1 MTLFFMILLGAA
13 MALHLATVVLSGL
26 RYLSAPKLP
35 ASSDELPALTLLRPV
50 CGLDAFDEDTLR
62 SSFHLDYPDYRIIF
76 CAAQENDPACA
87 LVRRLIAE
95 NPQVPAR
102 LMVGETPLTGNPK
115 INNMHKGYI
124 AAETDHIVMADSN
137 LMLPRDYLRQLVAC
151 WDDDRVGLITS
162 PAAGNRADD
171 LWSAVECAFLNTHQG
186 RWQLAADAVGL
197 GYAQGKTLY
206 GKRSIIDAGGGLQ
219 ALGRDL
225 AEDVAMTKLI
235 RGQDKTVRLT
245 KQLFYQPIG
254 KKSFAQVW
262 ARQLRWSLIR
272 RQGFLHLFL
281 LEMVQG
287 PVLPLLI
294 CLGFIAAGA
303 LPGWTAFAYLALWY
317 GSEWALARIAGWPA
331 SLRDVA
337 AFVLRDALIP
347 VIWAVTW
354 TQKGLVW
361 RGNTVSHPAKPS
373 RA

>member
-1 MTLFFMILLGAA
+1 MILFLLICFGALV
-13 MALHLATVVLSGL
+13 ALHLATVVLASL
-26 RYLSAPKLP
+26 RYIGAP
-35 ASSDELPALTLLRPV
+35 ELPAKGADLPPLTLLRPV
-50 CGLDAFDEDTLR
+50 CGLDAFDEMTLR
-62 SSFHLDYPDYRIIF
+62 SSFEQDYPTYNVIF
-76 CAAQENDPACA
+76 CAARADDPACA
-87 LVRRLIAE
+87 LVTHLIAE
-95 NPQVPAR
+95 FPHIPAR
-102 LMVGETPLTGNPK
+102 LMIGETPITGNPK
-115 INNMHKGYI
+115 INNMQKGYLS
-124 AAETDHIVMADSN
+124 AETDHIVMTDSN
-137 LMLPRDYLRQLVAC
+137 LMLPRDYLRQLVAR
-151 WDDDRVGLITS
+151 WQDDRVGLISS
-162 PAAGNRADD
+162 PASGSHADN

-235 RGQDKTVRLT
+235 REQGKTVQLT
-245 KQLFYQPIG
+245 RQLYIQPIG
-254 KKSFAQVW
+254 VKSFDKVW

-287 PVLPLLI
+287 PVLPLLL
-294 CLGFIAAGA
+294 CLGLIAAGT
-303 LPGWTAFAYLALWY
+303 LPAWSLVAFFLVWY

-331 SLRDVA
+331 TLRDLA

-347 VIWAVTW
+347 IIWGVTW

>member
-1 MTLFFMILLGAA
+1 M
-13 MALHLATVVLSGL
+13 
-26 RYLSAPKLP
+26 
-35 ASSDELPALTLLRPV
+35 
-50 CGLDAFDEDTLR
+50 
-62 SSFHLDYPDYRIIF
+62 
-76 CAAQENDPACA
+76 Q
-87 LVRRLIAE
+87 
-95 NPQVPAR
+95 
-102 LMVGETPLTGNPK
+102 
-115 INNMHKGYI
+115 KGYL
-124 AAETDHIVMADSN
+124 AAETDHIVMTDSN
-137 LMLPRDYLRQLVAC
+137 LMLPPDYLRQLVAR
-151 WDDDRVGLITS
+151 WQDDRVGLITS
-162 PAAGNRADD
+162 PAAGSHSEN

-235 RGQDKTVRLT
+235 REQDKTVRLT
-245 KQLFYQPIG
+245 RQLYTQPIG
-254 KKSFAQVW
+254 AKSFDKVW

-294 CLGFIAAGA
+294 CAGLIAAGA
-303 LPGWTAFAYLALWY
+303 MPAWSLVALFLVWY
-317 GSEWALARIAGWPA
+317 GSEWALARVAGWPA
-331 SLRDVA
+331 TPRDVA

-347 VIWAVTW
+347 AIWGVTW

-361 RGNTVSHPAKPS
+361 RGNTVSPPAKPS

>member
-1 MTLFFMILLGAA
+1 MTLFLLICLGALV
-13 MALHLATVVLSGL
+13 ALHLATVALAAL
-26 RYLSAPKLP
+26 RYMAP
-35 ASSDELPALTLLRPV
+35 AELPTIDAHLPSLTLLRPV
-50 CGLDAFDEDTLR
+50 CGLDAFDEMTLR
-62 SSFHLDYPDYRIIF
+62 SSFLQDYPDFNVIF
-76 CAAQENDPACA
+76 CAARADDPACA
-87 LVRRLIAE
+87 LI
-95 NPQVPAR
+95 NR
-102 LMVGETPLTGNPK
+102 LMTQFPHIPAQLMIGETPITGNPK
-115 INNMHKGYI
+115 INNMQKGYL
-124 AAETDHIVMADSN
+124 AAQTDHIVMTDSN
-137 LMLPRDYLRQLVAC
+137 LMLPADYLRQLVAR
-151 WDDDRVGLITS
+151 WQDDRVGLITS
-162 PAAGNRADD
+162 PAAGSHSEN

-235 RGQDKTVRLT
+235 REQGKTVRLT
-245 KQLFYQPIG
+245 RHLYTQPIG
-254 KKSFAQVW
+254 TKSFDKVW
-262 ARQLRWSLIR
+262 ARQVRWSLIR

-287 PVLPLLI
+287 PVLPLIICAGLI
-294 CLGFIAAGA
+294 TAGA
-303 LPGWTAFAYLALWY
+303 IQAWSLVSLLVIWY

-331 SLRDVA
+331 TPRDLA

-347 VIWAVTW
+347 AIWGITW

-361 RGNTVSHPAKPS
+361 RGNTVSPPTKPS

>member
-1 MTLFFMILLGAA
+1 MTLFFLICLGALI
-13 MALHLATVVLSGL
+13 ALHLATVVLAAL
-26 RYLSAPKLP
+26 RYARP
-35 ASSDELPALTLLRPV
+35 AELPAEGADLPPLTLLRPV
-50 CGLDAFDEDTLR
+50 CGLDAFDEITLR
-62 SSFHLDYPDYRIIF
+62 SSFLQDYPEYNVIF
-76 CAAQENDPACA
+76 CAARADDPACA
-87 LVRRLIAE
+87 LIRRLMTQFPHI
-95 NPQVPAR
+95 PAQ
-102 LMVGETPLTGNPK
+102 LMIGETPITGNPK
-115 INNMHKGYI
+115 INNMQKGYL
-124 AAETDHIVMADSN
+124 AAETDHIVMTDSN
-137 LMLPRDYLRQLVAC
+137 LMLPPDYLRQLVAR
-151 WDDDRVGLITS
+151 WQDDRVGLITS
-162 PAAGNRADD
+162 PAAGSHSEN

-235 RGQDKTVRLT
+235 REQDKTVRLT
-245 KQLFYQPIG
+245 RQLYTQPIG
-254 KKSFAQVW
+254 AKSFDKVW

-294 CLGFIAAGA
+294 CAGLIAAGA
-303 LPGWTAFAYLALWY
+303 MPAWSLVALFLVWY
-317 GSEWALARIAGWPA
+317 GSEWALARVAGWPA
-331 SLRDVA
+331 TPRDVA

-347 VIWAVTW
+347 AIWGVTW

-361 RGNTVSHPAKPS
+361 RGNTVSPPAKPS

>member
-1 MTLFFMILLGAA
+1 MILFCLILLGAA
-13 MALHLATVVLSGL
+13 MALHLATVVLSGQ

-35 ASSDELPALTLLRPV
+35 APSDRLPALTLLRPV

-76 CAAQENDPACA
+76 CAAHENDPACA

-115 INNMHKGYI
+115 INNMHKGYL
-124 AAETDHIVMADSN
+124 AAETDHIVMTDSN
-137 LMLPRDYLRQLVAC
+137 LLLPRDYLRQLVAC
-151 WDDDRVGLITS
+151 WDDDKIGLITA
-162 PAAGNRADD
+162 PAAGSHADN

-235 RGQDKTVRLT
+235 RGQDKTVKLT
-245 KQLFYQPIG
+245 KQLYFQPIG

-287 PVLPLLI
+287 PVLPLLL
-294 CLGFIAAGA
+294 CLGLIAAGA
-303 LPGWTAFAYLALWY
+303 LPAWSLVALFVVWY

-331 SLRDVA
+331 TLRDLA

-347 VIWAVTW
+347 VIWGVTW

-361 RGNTVSHPAKPS
+361 RGNTVSHSAKPS

>member
-1 MTLFFMILLGAA
+1 MTLFLMICLGALV
-13 MALHLATVVLSGL
+13 ALHLATVVLATL
-26 RYLSAPKLP
+26 RYARP
-35 ASSDELPALTLLRPV
+35 AELPPAGMDLPPLTLLRPV
-50 CGLDAFDEDTLR
+50 CGLDAFDEITLH
-62 SSFHLDYPDYRIIF
+62 SSFVQDYPDYHVIF
-76 CAAQENDPACA
+76 CAARADDPACA
-87 LVRRLIAE
+87 LIRRLMTLFPE
-95 NPQVPAR
+95 VPAQ
-102 LMVGETPLTGNPK
+102 LMIGETPITGNPK
-115 INNMHKGYI
+115 INNMQKGYL
-124 AAETDHIVMADSN
+124 AAETDHIVMTDSN
-137 LMLPRDYLRQLVAC
+137 LMLPPDYLRQLVAR
-151 WDDDRVGLITS
+151 WQDDRVGLITS
-162 PAAGNRADD
+162 PAAGSHADN

-235 RGQDKTVRLT
+235 REQGKTVRLT
-245 KQLFYQPIG
+245 RQLYTQPIG
-254 KKSFAQVW
+254 AKSFDKVW
-262 ARQLRWSLIR
+262 ARQVRWSLIR

-294 CLGFIAAGA
+294 CAGLIAAGTVPAWSLVA
-303 LPGWTAFAYLALWY
+303 LFLVWY

-331 SLRDVA
+331 TPRDVV

-347 VIWAVTW
+347 AIWGITW
-354 TQKGLVW
+354 TQRGLVW
-361 RGNTVSHPAKPS
+361 RGNTVSPPAKPS

>member
-1 MTLFFMILLGAA
+1 MILFCLILLGAA
-13 MALHLATVVLSGL
+13 MALHLATVVVSGQ

-35 ASSDELPALTLLRPV
+35 APSDQLHALTLLRPV

-76 CAAQENDPACA
+76 CAAHENDPACT

-115 INNMHKGYI
+115 INNMHKGYL
-124 AAETDHIVMADSN
+124 AAETDHIVMTDSN
-137 LMLPRDYLRQLVAC
+137 LLLPRDYLRQLVAC
-151 WDDDRVGLITS
+151 WDDEKIGLITA
-162 PAAGNRADD
+162 PAAGSHADN
-171 LWSAVECAFLNTHQG
+171 LWSVVECAFLNTHQG

-225 AEDVAMTKLI
+225 AEDVAMTKLV
-235 RGQDKTVRLT
+235 RGQDKTVKLT
-245 KQLFYQPIG
+245 KQLYFQPIG

-287 PVLPLLI
+287 PVLPLLL
-294 CLGFIAAGA
+294 CLGLIAAGA
-303 LPGWTAFAYLALWY
+303 LPAWSLAALFVVWY

-331 SLRDVA
+331 TLRDLA

-347 VIWAVTW
+347 VIWGVTW